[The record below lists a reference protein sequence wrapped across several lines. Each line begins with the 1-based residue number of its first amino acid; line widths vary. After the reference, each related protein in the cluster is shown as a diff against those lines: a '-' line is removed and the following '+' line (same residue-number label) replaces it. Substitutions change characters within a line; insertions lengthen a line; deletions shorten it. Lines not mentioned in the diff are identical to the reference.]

1 MPSRSPQKG
10 SSPSDP
16 TTPMPSPYRSALP
29 SDLELEE
36 DPLRIRLDFHDE
48 SVVMHDFAESIARTR
63 LVSALDVAHA
73 LASEL
78 DLDTGLLP
86 REALWWARTAAGIRI
101 AVWREPKVW
110 TVRLRERYDSKHRRL
125 RLPMPG
131 LVFVCMQGRQPP
143 YVFAAKAR
151 PSTQSDAVYRC
162 PTFNVFDSGRVCT
175 GSHEFPA
182 DSSSVPEA
190 FFESYFSA
198 VESTGRGRSRR
209 HPDDVGQLWNELR
222 GQASFPLDDLVPH
235 GTVAEVMRIGQ

>member
-1 MPSRSPQKG
+1 
-10 SSPSDP
+10 
-16 TTPMPSPYRSALP
+16 MPSPYRSVLP
-29 SDLELEE
+29 VDLELEE
-36 DPLRIRLDFHDE
+36 DPLRLRLDFHDE
-48 SVVMHDFAESIARTR
+48 SVVMHDYAESVTRTR
-63 LVSALDVAHA
+63 LVSVLDVAHA

-86 REALWWARTAAGIRI
+86 REALWWARTAAGVRI

-110 TVRLRERYDSKHRRL
+110 TVRLRERYDAKPRRL

-131 LVFVCMQGRQPP
+131 LVFVCMPGRQPP

-151 PSTQSDAVYRC
+151 PSNLSSAVYRC
-162 PTFNVFDSGRVCT
+162 PAFNVFDSGRVCT
-175 GSHEFPA
+175 GSHAFPA
-182 DSSSVPEA
+182 AASKVPEA

-209 HPDDVGQLWNELR
+209 HPDDVGRLWDELR

-235 GTVAEVMRIGQ
+235 GTVADVMRIGQ

>member
-1 MPSRSPQKG
+1 M
-10 SSPSDP
+10 
-16 TTPMPSPYRSALP
+16 LP
-29 SDLELEE
+29 PDLELEE
-36 DPLRIRLDFHDE
+36 DPLRLRLDFHDE
-48 SVVMHDFAESIARTR
+48 SVILHDFAEGVTQTR
-63 LVSALDVAHA
+63 LVSALEVAHA

-86 REALWWARTAAGIRI
+86 REALWWSRTAAGVRV

-110 TVRLRERYDSKHRRL
+110 TVRLRERYDAMPHRL

-131 LVFVCMQGRQPP
+131 LVFVCMLGRQPP

-151 PSTQSDAVYRC
+151 PSTPRDALYRC

-182 DSSSVPEA
+182 EASRVPEA

-198 VESTGRGRSRR
+198 VESTARGRSRR
-209 HPDDVGQLWNELR
+209 HPDDVGALWNELR
-222 GQASFPLDDLVPH
+222 GQASFPVDDLVPH
-235 GTVAEVMRIGQ
+235 GTVADVIRIGR